1 MAMILNGTKGR
12 VWLWRCQECGKLVW
26 TTEEPPPIGPL
37 LDGQKA
43 GFWEINTL
51 FRLRLCRKCWWDRE
65 PALARKVFELDREA
79 ALARK
84 VFEEMAKLIDDVLQE
99 LELVMAPLAS
109 SEEEEKQL
117 TLLRQALGLAGQLYA
132 EAASSFRRLAQKEA
146 SVEEVAAFLQKL
158 AQGEASVE
166 EVAARWEELAPRWE
180 QIMQALP
187 KMEETFAGEEIEE
200 QQAFYLFTTAPLLWR
215 LLTQPPELGDKLE
228 AL

>member
-1 MAMILNGTKGR
+1 MTWREDAR
-12 VWLWRCQECGKLVW
+12 VEGVL
-26 TTEEPPPIGPL
+26 
-37 LDGQKA
+37 
-43 GFWEINTL
+43 
-51 FRLRLCRKCWWDRE
+51 
-65 PALARKVFELDREA
+65 

-109 SEEEEKQL
+109 SEEEL
-117 TLLRQALGLAGQLYA
+117 AALASLRQALGLVGQLSS
-132 EAASSFRRLAQKEA
+132 EAVSII
-146 SVEEVAAFLQKL
+146 QKL
-158 AQGEASVE
+158 AQGEASV
-166 EVAARWEELAPRWE
+166 EELAPRWE
-180 QIMQALP
+180 QIMQALS